1 MVDKEEA
8 IQSTLVFTGFLFVIG
23 VIWFL
28 LSISKKLLGIVRKH
42 NSKKLLGIVLAL
54 IGIWLIVKFPDAEDI
69 QYKAFT
75 KAGIALGIFLII
87 IGAILIIL

>member
-28 LSISKKLLGIVRKH
+28 LSI
-42 NSKKLLGIVLAL
+42 SKKLLGIVLAL